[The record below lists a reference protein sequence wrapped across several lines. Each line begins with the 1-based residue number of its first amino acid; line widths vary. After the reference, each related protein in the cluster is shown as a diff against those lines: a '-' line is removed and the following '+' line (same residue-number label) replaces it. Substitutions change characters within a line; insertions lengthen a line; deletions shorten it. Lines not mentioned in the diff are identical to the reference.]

1 MEPRGNIIIV
11 DDEQNILRTLKIYLE
26 SVNFLVDAYLDPL
39 EASAKLG
46 EKDYDIAFFDLKM
59 APIDGMQLLRECKQK
74 SPNTTVVII
83 TAHGSIQSAVEAIKN
98 GAEDFL
104 QKPFD
109 MQEFQLFTERV
120 YEYHKL
126 KKEIRYLKKQIED
139 AKGEQEFITRNP
151 EVLKLLDIAR
161 QIADSNLNVLIEGES
176 GTGKEMLAKF
186 IHNCSSRQN
195 KPFIKV
201 SCAAFPETLLESE
214 LFGHVKGA
222 FTGALKDRAGRF
234 EAADGGTLLL
244 DEIGELP
251 QNIQVKLLRFLQSK
265 EFERLGENLTRRV
278 DVRVIAAT
286 NRKLTEALKSGTIR
300 EDLYYRLNA
309 VKFEIPPLRERPED
323 VLILIQFFIKKYGG
337 GKSYDVSEEAIK
349 LLTSY
354 RWPGNVRE
362 LENVIE
368 RSLVFAKDG
377 IIRSEY
383 LPDEIKNVAFSKSG
397 ILSLEEMEKLHIK
410 KVLGVAKDLDE
421 AAKLLGIDP
430 ATLWRKRKK
439 YNL

>member
-1 MEPRGNIIIV
+1 MEPRGTIIIV
-11 DDEQNILRTLKIYLE
+11 DDEKNILKTLKIYLE
-26 SVNFLVDAYLDPL
+26 SVNFLVDAYEDPVK
-39 EASAKLG
+39 ASLKLN
-46 EKDYDIAFFDLKM
+46 EKEYDIAFFDLKM
-59 APIDGMQLLRECKQK
+59 APIDGMQLLKECKQK

-120 YEYHKL
+120 YEYHQL
-126 KKEIRYLKKQIED
+126 KKEVKSLRKQLED
-139 AKGEQEFITRNP
+139 TKEEQQFISRNP
-151 EVLKLLDIAR
+151 QVLRLLDIAR
-161 QIADSNLNVLIEGES
+161 QIADSNLTVLIEGES

-186 IHNCSSRQN
+186 IHYHSTRKD

-201 SCAAFPETLLESE
+201 SCAAIPETLLESE

-234 EAADGGTLLL
+234 EVAEGGTLLL

-251 QNIQVKLLRFLQSK
+251 QNVQVKLLRFLQNK
-265 EFERLGENLTRRV
+265 EFERLGENVTRKV

-286 NRKLTEALKSGTIR
+286 NRKLTEAIQEGAIR

-309 VKFEIPPLRERPED
+309 VKLEIPPLKERPED
-323 VLILIQFFIKKYGG
+323 VLILIQYFLKKYGG
-337 GKSYDVSEEAIK
+337 GKNYEISSEALK
-349 LLTSY
+349 LLTNY

-368 RSLVFAKDG
+368 RSIVFAKDY
-377 IIRSEY
+377 IIRPEHLPEEIQNSEKG
-383 LPDEIKNVAFSKSG
+383 IAG

-410 KVLGVAKDLDE
+410 KVLGLAKDLDE

-439 YNL
+439 YNF

>member
-1 MEPRGNIIIV
+1 MEPRGTIIVV
-11 DDEQNILRTLKIYLE
+11 DDERNILKTLKIYLE
-26 SVNFLVDAYLDPL
+26 SVNFLVDAYDDPV
-39 EASAKLG
+39 EANAKLS
-46 EKDYDIAFFDLKM
+46 EKEYDIAFFDLKM
-59 APIDGMQLLRECKQK
+59 TPIDGMQLLKECKQK

-126 KKEIRYLKKQIED
+126 KKEVKSLRKQLDETK
-139 AKGEQEFITRNP
+139 AETEFITRNV
-151 EVLKLLDIAR
+151 EVLRLLDVAR
-161 QIADSNLNVLIEGES
+161 QIADSNLTVLIEGES

-186 IHNCSSRQN
+186 IHTHSNRKE

-201 SCAAFPETLLESE
+201 SCAAIPETLLESE

-222 FTGALKDRAGRF
+222 FTGALKDRPGRF
-234 EAADGGTLLL
+234 EAADGGTILL
-244 DEIGELP
+244 DEIGDLP
-251 QNIQVKLLRFLQSK
+251 QNVQVKLLRFLQNK
-265 EFERLGENLTRRV
+265 EFERLGENLTRKV

-286 NRKLTEALKSGTIR
+286 NKKLTEAIQSGTIR

-309 VKFEIPPLRERPED
+309 VKFDIPPLRERPED
-323 VLILIQFFIKKYGG
+323 VLILIQYFVKKYGS
-337 GKSYDVSEEAIK
+337 GKQYEISNEALK
-349 LLTSY
+349 LLTAY

-368 RSLVFAKDG
+368 RCTVLAKDG
-377 IIRSEY
+377 NIRPEH
-383 LPDEIKNVAFSKSG
+383 LPMEIQYVEKGISG

-410 KVLGVAKDLDE
+410 KVLGIAKDFDE

-439 YNL
+439 YNF

>member
-1 MEPRGNIIIV
+1 MEPRGTIIVV

-26 SVNFLVDAYLDPL
+26 SVNFLVDAYLDPV
-39 EASAKLG
+39 EASVKLS
-46 EKDYDIAFFDLKM
+46 EKEYDIAFFDLKM
-59 APIDGMQLLRECKQK
+59 SPIDGMQLLKECKQK

-120 YEYHKL
+120 FEYHKL
-126 KKEIRYLKKQIED
+126 KKEVRYLRQQIEET
-139 AKGEQEFITRNP
+139 KEEQQFISRDP
-151 EVLKLLDIAR
+151 EVLQLLDIAR

-186 IHNCSSRQN
+186 IHNCSNRRN

-222 FTGALKDRAGRF
+222 FTGAMKDRTGRF
-234 EAADGGTLLL
+234 EAADGGTILL

-265 EFERLGENLTRRV
+265 EFERLGENLTRCV

-286 NRKLTEALKSGTIR
+286 NRNLTEALQSGAIR

-309 VKFEIPPLRERPED
+309 VKFKLPPLRERPGD

-337 GKSYDVSEEAIK
+337 GKQYDLSDDALK
-349 LLTSY
+349 LLTTY
-354 RWPGNVRE
+354 RWPGNIRE

-368 RSLVFAKDG
+368 RCLVFAKDG
-377 IIRSEY
+377 VIRSEY
-383 LPDEIKNVAFSKSG
+383 LPDEIKNADLSISS

-421 AAKLLGIDP
+421 AANLLGIDP
-430 ATLWRKRKK
+430 TTLWRKRKK

>member
-1 MEPRGNIIIV
+1 MEPRGTIIVV

-26 SVNFLVDAYLDPL
+26 SVNFLVDAYLDPV
-39 EASAKLG
+39 EASVKLS
-46 EKDYDIAFFDLKM
+46 EKEYDIAFFDLKM
-59 APIDGMQLLRECKQK
+59 SPIDGMQLLKECKQK

-120 YEYHKL
+120 FEYHKL
-126 KKEIRYLKKQIED
+126 KKEVRYLRQQIEET
-139 AKGEQEFITRNP
+139 KEEQQFISRDP
-151 EVLKLLDIAR
+151 EVLQLLDIAR

-186 IHNCSSRQN
+186 IHNCSNRRN

-222 FTGALKDRAGRF
+222 FTGAMKDRTGRF
-234 EAADGGTLLL
+234 EAADGGTILL

-265 EFERLGENLTRRV
+265 EFERLGENLTRCV

-286 NRKLTEALKSGTIR
+286 NRNLTEALQSGAIR

-309 VKFEIPPLRERPED
+309 VKFKLPPLRERPED

-337 GKSYDVSEEAIK
+337 GKQYDLSDDALK
-349 LLTSY
+349 LLTTY
-354 RWPGNVRE
+354 RWPGNIRE

-368 RSLVFAKDG
+368 RCLVFAKDG
-377 IIRSEY
+377 VIRSEY
-383 LPDEIKNVAFSKSG
+383 LPDEIKNADLSISS

-421 AAKLLGIDP
+421 AANLLGIDP
-430 ATLWRKRKK
+430 TTLWRKRKK

>member
-1 MEPRGNIIIV
+1 MEPRGTIIVV

-26 SVNFLVDAYLDPL
+26 SVNFLVDAYLDPV
-39 EASAKLG
+39 EASVKLS
-46 EKDYDIAFFDLKM
+46 EKEYDIAFFDLKM
-59 APIDGMQLLRECKQK
+59 SPIDGMQLLKECKQK

-120 YEYHKL
+120 FEYHKL
-126 KKEIRYLKKQIED
+126 KKEVRYLRQQIEET
-139 AKGEQEFITRNP
+139 KEEQQFISRNP
-151 EVLKLLDIAR
+151 EVLQLLDIAR

-186 IHNCSSRQN
+186 IHNCSNRRN

-222 FTGALKDRAGRF
+222 FTGAMKDRTGRF
-234 EAADGGTLLL
+234 EAADGGTILL

-286 NRKLTEALKSGTIR
+286 NRNLTEALQSGAIR

-309 VKFEIPPLRERPED
+309 VKFKLPPLRERPED

-337 GKSYDVSEEAIK
+337 GKQYDLSDDALK
-349 LLTSY
+349 LLTTY
-354 RWPGNVRE
+354 RWPGNIRE

-368 RSLVFAKDG
+368 RCLVFAKDG
-377 IIRSEY
+377 VIRSEY
-383 LPDEIKNVAFSKSG
+383 LPDEIKNADLSISS

-421 AAKLLGIDP
+421 AANLLGIDP
-430 ATLWRKRKK
+430 TTLWRKRKK